1 MYRLWIVV
9 NNIYTFACNTTMGR
23 KFTKLNSWFT
33 FILLAVMVNVAIA
46 KGMAVQKTDTSY
58 LKYLKG
64 KAKPMNKN
72 ILHLSLPPIKP
83 AVISNAKIYVARPD
97 DKLLSNVQVYPN
109 PVNDVLN
116 VKYTVSRGAFVN
128 IKIMD
133 VLGNDVVNLF
143 SQRVENGE
151 QSITYPVN
159 SKLSRGFYFLR
170 INVGTESI
178 NKRISVL

>member
-1 MYRLWIVV
+1 
-9 NNIYTFACNTTMGR
+9 MGR

-46 KGMAVQKTDTSY
+46 KGIAVQKTDTSY
-58 LKYLKG
+58 LKYIKG

-83 AVISNAKIYVARPD
+83 AVISNAKLYVARPD

-109 PVNDVLN
+109 PVGVSDVLN
-116 VKYTVSRGAFVN
+116 LKYTVSRGAFVN

-143 SQRVENGE
+143 SQRVDIGE
-151 QSITYPVN
+151 QTITYPIN

>member
-1 MYRLWIVV
+1 
-9 NNIYTFACNTTMGR
+9 MGR

-33 FILLAVMVNVAIA
+33 LILLAVMVNVALA
-46 KGMAVQKTDTSY
+46 KGVVAQNTDTSY

-64 KAKPMNKN
+64 KAKPINTRN
-72 ILHLSLPPIKP
+72 ILHLSLPPLKA
-83 AVISNAKIYVARPD
+83 AVISNTKVYVPRPD

-109 PVNDVLN
+109 PVNDILN

-128 IKIMD
+128 VKIMD
-133 VLGNDVVNLF
+133 VLGNDVLTVF
-143 SQRVENGE
+143 SQRVDVGE
-151 QSITYPVN
+151 QNVTYNLN
-159 SKLSRGFYFLR
+159 SKLTRGFYFLR

>member
-1 MYRLWIVV
+1 
-9 NNIYTFACNTTMGR
+9 MGK
-23 KFTKLNSWFT
+23 KFTKINSW
-33 FILLAVMVNVAIA
+33 IALALLAVMVNVAFA
-46 KGMAVQKTDTSY
+46 KGVVAQKSDTSY
-58 LKYLKG
+58 LKYINKG
-64 KAKPMNKN
+64 KAKPINKN

-83 AVISNAKIYVARPD
+83 AVISNTKVYVPRPD

-109 PVNDVLN
+109 PVNEILN
-116 VKYTVSRGAFVN
+116 VKYTVSREAFVN
-128 IKIMD
+128 IKVMD
-133 VLGNDVVNLF
+133 VLGNDVLTLF
-143 SQRVENGE
+143 SQRVEVGE

>member
-1 MYRLWIVV
+1 MR
-9 NNIYTFACNTTMGR
+9 R

-33 FILLAVMVNVAIA
+33 IALLAVMVNVAFA
-46 KGMAVQKTDTSY
+46 KGIAEQKSDTSY
-58 LKYLKG
+58 LKYIKS
-64 KAKPMNKN
+64 KAKTGSKS

-83 AVISNAKIYVARPD
+83 AAISTTKIIFAQPVNKFPGPPMQS
-97 DKLLSNVQVYPN
+97 DKVLSNVQVYPN

-128 IKIMD
+128 VKVMD
-133 VLGNDVVNLF
+133 VLGNDVLTLY
-143 SQRVENGE
+143 SQRAEAGDQN
-151 QSITYPVN
+151 ITYN
-159 SKLSRGFYFLR
+159 INNKLTRGFYFLR

>member
-1 MYRLWIVV
+1 
-9 NNIYTFACNTTMGR
+9 MGR

-46 KGMAVQKTDTSY
+46 KGMVVQKTDTSY

-64 KAKPMNKN
+64 KARPMNKN

-83 AVISNAKIYVARPD
+83 AVISNAKLFVGRPD

-109 PVNDVLN
+109 PVVNDILN

-133 VLGNDVVNLF
+133 VLGNDVINLF
-143 SQRVENGE
+143 SQRVDMGE
-151 QSITYPVN
+151 QTITYPIN

>member
-1 MYRLWIVV
+1 MR
-9 NNIYTFACNTTMGR
+9 R

-33 FILLAVMVNVAIA
+33 IALLAVMVNVAFA
-46 KGMAVQKTDTSY
+46 KGIAEQKSDTSY
-58 LKYLKG
+58 LRYIKT
-64 KAKPMNKN
+64 KAKTGSKS

-83 AVISNAKIYVARPD
+83 AAISTTKITFAQPTGKSFNTLQPMPS
-97 DKLLSNVQVYPN
+97 DKVLSNVQVYPN

-128 IKIMD
+128 VKVMD
-133 VLGNDVVNLF
+133 VLGNDVLTLF
-143 SQRVENGE
+143 SQRAEAGDQN
-151 QSITYPVN
+151 ITYN
-159 SKLSRGFYFLR
+159 INNRLTRGFYFLR